1 MKIEDIIDKWRTDAK
16 VDDTELDR
24 EALNVPFLHAKYLT
38 ILSEER
44 LKLRSM
50 KLKIKEMTRLLGEY
64 YRGDLNTLRILLI
77 LGESHGQRLC

>member
-50 KLKIKEMTRLLGEY
+50 KLKI
-64 YRGDLNTLRILLI
+64 
-77 LGESHGQRLC
+77 